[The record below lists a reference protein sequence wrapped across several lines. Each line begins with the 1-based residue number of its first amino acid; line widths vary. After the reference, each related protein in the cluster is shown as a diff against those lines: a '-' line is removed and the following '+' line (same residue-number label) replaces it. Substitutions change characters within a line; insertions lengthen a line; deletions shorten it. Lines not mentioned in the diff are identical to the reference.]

1 MDHIPSCEVS
11 FHPHSFADPAGRL
24 FWWNGQLYRGISA
37 EWAGFFRQLFQDG
50 LIKRLIDRGL
60 LQETELTPLILDGY
74 EMVVRHRCVPFA
86 SYPNEWCAA
95 MLKDAALTIIE
106 LVTEL
111 AQRDLTLKDAH
122 PWNVLFDAYRP
133 LYVDLTSIIPQK
145 DDAKWRGYEEF
156 CRFCLYPLIL
166 ISHGQERIARCL
178 LPEYEGVSK
187 SDLLMLTRGPG
198 TSRLSRSGAYRLISA
213 LQQRVPTYLVGLSG
227 GP

>member
-1 MDHIPSCEVS
+1 MDRIPYSEVR

-37 EWAGFFRQLFQDG
+37 EWAELFRQLFRDG
-50 LIKRLIDRGL
+50 VIKRLVDQGL
-60 LQETELTPLILDGY
+60 LQAAELTPLTLDGY
-74 EMVVRHRCVPFA
+74 AMVVRHQRILFA

-106 LVTEL
+106 LVIEL
-111 AQRDLTLKDAH
+111 ARRGLTLKDAH
-122 PWNVLFDAYRP
+122 PWNVLFDACRP

-178 LPEYEGVSK
+178 LPEYEGISK
-187 SDLLMLTRGPG
+187 SDLLTLTRGPG
-198 TSRLSRSGAYRLISA
+198 TSVLSRLGVYRFKI
-213 LQQRVPTYLVGLSG
+213 
-227 GP
+227 